1 MRTIAVVLLV
11 GVICLAGGF
20 FAGSATCH
28 RSHVASAQAAL
39 RRASEAMSVGRRD
52 EAVEYAFAAVDRDPQ
67 LYAAYELAGDAVATQ
82 RHNELATHFYRAA
95 LAGVGEGR
103 VEAPGAGE
111 PGTAAVQRARIRAK
125 IAALGSP

>member
-11 GVICLAGGF
+11 SVICLAGGF
-20 FAGSATCH
+20 FAGSAACH
-28 RSHVASAQAAL
+28 RARIASGQAAL
-39 RRASEAMSVGRRD
+39 RRASEAMTAGRRD

-95 LAGVGEGR
+95 LAGVGQGS

-111 PGTAAVQRARIRAK
+111 PGTVAEQQARIRAT
-125 IAALGSP
+125 IAAIGNP